1 MRAAVDVGFGYV
13 KAAADHGARWT
24 APAVLAPADGD
35 AAVEEAWGAGP
46 RPGLVQVGTPDG
58 GLRGWLVGDAALHT
72 PGATRPWAAAAVDRA
87 GYDVLVAAALAALAP
102 PGADAVAVDL
112 ALGLPLGQYGAQR
125 AALAAAFRDRVW
137 VVQRGGRPPVTVRVG
152 SVLVLPQAAG
162 AYYAAALRPDG
173 TVRDAALLQQ
183 PAGVVDVGFRT
194 VDYFVMHWDAD
205 GLRPVPA
212 LSGSLDGGVGE
223 VYEAVRRRVTGLTGQ
238 LVDALQVE
246 TALRHGGG
254 LPGAGVADLGPWANE
269 AAAAVGRRVA
279 DQIRQ
284 VWTRP
289 LLTFGAVL
297 LAGGGALL
305 LAPALRDLHP
315 ATRVVPDP
323 AFANAVGFLAAQAA
337 RAAATA

>member
-1 MRAAVDVGFGYV
+1 
-13 KAAADHGARWT
+13 
-24 APAVLAPADGD
+24 
-35 AAVEEAWGAGP
+35 
-46 RPGLVQVGTPDG
+46 
-58 GLRGWLVGDAALHT
+58 
-72 PGATRPWAAAAVDRA
+72 
-87 GYDVLVAAALAALAP
+87 
-102 PGADAVAVDL
+102 
-112 ALGLPLGQYGAQR
+112 
-125 AALAAAFRDRVW
+125 VW